1 MNRLLKAAA
10 ISVMVLIGA
19 QQVGAVTST
28 PTYVKK
34 GALPGNWNYVTYT
47 IASLTNSTID
57 TTIINVQ
64 NLAAPYI
71 GASGVI
77 SIALTNAWNSA
88 TAAESCWVGLDFGP
102 TASGPWRSNNAM
114 VVNTLTGGI
123 PVKTN
128 AVVATTSLGFLSP
141 YWRIRTIGKGSTV
154 TNAKMYLFFPS
165 IGTLPK

>member
-34 GALPGNWNYVTYT
+34 GVLGGWSYATYT

-77 SIALTNAWNSA
+77 SIALTNAFSGSA
-88 TAAESCWVGLDFGP
+88 AGDSCWVALDFGP
-102 TASGPWRSNNAM
+102 TVSGPWRSNNAL
-114 VVNTLTGGI
+114 VVNTLTG
-123 PVKTN
+123 PVPMKTN
-128 AVVATTSLGFLSP
+128 AVVATTNPGFLSP
-141 YWRIRTIGKGSTV
+141 YWRIRTIGKGTTV
-154 TNAKMYLFFPS
+154 TNAKMYLFFPT
-165 IGTLPK
+165 IGILPK

>member
-34 GALPGNWNYVTYT
+34 GVLGGWSYATYT

-77 SIALTNAWNSA
+77 SIALTNAFSGSA
-88 TAAESCWVGLDFGP
+88 PGTPVGWP
-102 TASGPWRSNNAM
+102 STSGRPFR
-114 VVNTLTGGI
+114 VRG
-123 PVKTN
+123 
-128 AVVATTSLGFLSP
+128 AVITR
-141 YWRIRTIGKGSTV
+141 WW
-154 TNAKMYLFFPS
+154 
-165 IGTLPK
+165 